1 VFVYGDYASIAVLG
15 YVLKRTNFD
24 NRINYF
30 SRMRNEEILTLNG
43 RRNKKK
49 SSKHTLPAIP
59 TGLFNLEVIVDIINR
74 EKQTRS
80 VWKVPKWLV
89 LDII

>member
-1 VFVYGDYASIAVLG
+1 
-15 YVLKRTNFD
+15 
-24 NRINYF
+24 
-30 SRMRNEEILTLNG
+30 MRNEEILTFNG
-43 RRNKKK
+43 RRNKKEV
-49 SSKHTLPAIP
+49 SNIPFLRYP